1 MLPWGQE
8 PVTFK
13 RFMEYCLYDPHC
25 GYYTTK
31 SKVFG
36 PEGDFYTSPYTHPL
50 FAEVLGDALATY
62 LAAAGGEAELHLVE
76 LGSGEGI
83 LGGEVLSRL
92 ENHHPEIFSRLK
104 YLPVEVGSSQLPQG
118 FRGVVFSNEFF
129 DALPVHR
136 VRVIGGEL
144 REVYVRCEAQ
154 LEETEGELSDPRIL
168 EYMRSGFAEWHEG
181 YEYEVN
187 LRMVETLEDLDRHF
201 ESGFI
206 VTIDYGYQWED
217 YAAEERRGGTL
228 MCYHRHRAHPDP
240 YINIGQQDITAHVN
254 FEVLEKTGDR
264 LGWQGSDLKSQRQFL
279 REWGLEERL
288 IEKENRDALKAAQLE
303 EYMGLKRLLLPG
315 GISDVMKVLV
325 QSVREDSGRPGF

>member
-1 MLPWGQE
+1 MD
-8 PVTFK
+8 
-13 RFMEYCLYDPHC
+13 YCLYDPLS

-83 LGGEVLSRL
+83 LGGGVLSRL
-92 ENHHPEIFSRLK
+92 ENHHPHIFARLK
-104 YLPVEVGSSQLPQG
+104 YLPVEVGDSQLPRV

-136 VRVIGGEL
+136 VRVVGGEL
-144 REVYVRCEAQ
+144 REVYVRFEDQ
-154 LEETEGELSDPRIL
+154 VEEEEGELSDPRIL
-168 EYMRSGFAEWHEG
+168 EYMRSGFAEWKEG
-181 YEYEVN
+181 YDYEVN
-187 LRMVETLEDLDRHF
+187 LRMVETLEDLDRRI
-201 ESGFI
+201 ESGFLL
-206 VTIDYGYQWED
+206 TIDYGFKWED
-217 YAAEERRGGTL
+217 YNAAERRGGTL

-240 YINIGQQDITAHVN
+240 YINIGQQDVTAHVN
-254 FEVLEKTGDR
+254 FEVLGRTGDR
-264 LGWQGSDLKSQRQFL
+264 LGWHRSDLKSQRQFL

-288 IEKENRDALKAAQLE
+288 TEKENREVPKAAQLE
-303 EYMGLKRLLLPG
+303 ELVGLKRLLFPG
-315 GISDVMKVLV
+315 GVSDVMKVLV
-325 QSVREDSGRPGF
+325 QSVRADSGQLGF

>member
-1 MLPWGQE
+1 
-8 PVTFK
+8 
-13 RFMEYCLYDPHC
+13 MEYCLYDPLR

-50 FAEVLGDALATY
+50 FAEVLGDALGSY
-62 LAAAGGEAELHLVE
+62 LAAVGGEAELHLVE

-83 LGGEVLSRL
+83 LGGGVLSRL
-92 ENHHPEIFSRLK
+92 ENHHPEIFARLK
-104 YLPVEVGSSQLPQG
+104 YLAVEVGRSQLPQE

-136 VRVIGGEL
+136 VRVTGGEL
-144 REVYVRCEAQ
+144 REVYVRFESEV
-154 LEETEGELSDPRIL
+154 EEVEGELSDPRII
-168 EYMRSGFAEWHEG
+168 EYMRAGFDHWNEG
-181 YEYEVN
+181 YDYEVN

-201 ESGFI
+201 ESGFL

-217 YAAEERRGGTL
+217 YAAVERRGGTL
-228 MCYHRHRAHPDP
+228 MCYHRHRAHPNP

-254 FEVLEKTGDR
+254 FEVLGKTGER
-264 LGWQGSDLKSQRQFL
+264 LGWRGSALKSQRQFL

-288 IEKENRDALKAAQLE
+288 MEKENREVLKAAQLE
-303 EYMGLKRLLLPG
+303 ALMGLKKLLLPG
-315 GISDVMKVLV
+315 GVSDIMKVLV
-325 QSVREDSGRPGF
+325 QSVRTDSGPPGF